1 VTASSASAPI
11 PAALPVATAPR
22 DRGYSTAWW
31 GTLVLVTTEGMV
43 FLALLSSYFF
53 LRATARH
60 WPIGGLP
67 LLELPRTVLFSV
79 ILVASSIP
87 IVLMEIALKCGHMGQ
102 VKFTLLLA
110 FAMGAAF
117 LVNTIYDFRNM
128 EFGWRVNAYSSL
140 FHTIIGLHALHVL
153 VGLLMSATVQVKVW
167 MGKVTPERH
176 TTPEVFALYWHF
188 VDGVWL
194 FVFASLILSPHLVR

>member
-1 VTASSASAPI
+1 MSAASV
-11 PAALPVATAPR
+11 PAALPVATAPH

-60 WPIGGLP
+60 WPLGGLP
-67 LLELPRTVLFSV
+67 LPELPRTILFSV
-79 ILVASSIP
+79 ILIASSIP
-87 IVLMEIALKCGHMGQ
+87 IVWMEVALRRGHMGQ
-102 VKFTLLLA
+102 VKAMLLIA
-110 FAMGAAF
+110 FVMGGAF

-188 VDGVWL
+188 VDGVWV